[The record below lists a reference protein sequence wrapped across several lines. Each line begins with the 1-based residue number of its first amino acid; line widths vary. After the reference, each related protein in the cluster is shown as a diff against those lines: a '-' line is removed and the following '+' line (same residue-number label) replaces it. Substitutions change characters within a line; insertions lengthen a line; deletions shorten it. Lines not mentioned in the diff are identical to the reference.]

1 MFGTIRKH
9 STWLWVVIIAFV
21 SVSMVV
27 FFTDTDLG
35 GGSSSREDLGSIGGR
50 PITHPEYL
58 DAWNEV
64 RLAQFLYTSK
74 WPANDEASSRR
85 LESETISRVFLTQK
99 LKEMDIQVSEKTIAL
114 MEHAQLG
121 DASYDTIEKEFL
133 RPNELNIADY
143 KRYVLPII
151 FLRFLIK
158 W

>member
-99 LKEMDIQVSEKTIAL
+99 LKEMDVKASDKAVAL
-114 MEHAQLG
+114 MIQEQLR
-121 DASYDTIEKEFL
+121 DYPYASLEKEIL
-133 RPNELNIADY
+133 QPNGLGITDY
-143 KRYVLPII
+143 
-151 FLRFLIK
+151 
-158 W
+158 